1 LVAAALGLLAL
12 SPVAFAACSL
22 FDPLTDYSAS
32 TPDTSL
38 SPGDATD
45 TPCTNPQAA
54 QGLCAPGGSDAQP
67 ERDAQADTA
76 DACVPIAPGYALSFE
91 NTPQPQFVTISD
103 ATALHLMTAMTIEA
117 WVIPQDMG
125 LTDNCIVCKPVGSA
139 GGNSL
144 ALIVWFSG
152 GPSLSW
158 EVTTPGASD
167 LNAWSSDAGA
177 WHHIAAT
184 WDGVAQTQQL
194 FIDGTLAG
202 TFTDVIGPPTYDN
215 HPLLIGSDIIQNG
228 AYALGYKGTIDEV
241 RLFSTART
249 SQQIAADVTGGCSPV
264 GDSTLVAYYPFNEG
278 GGTVVHDASS
288 HHLDGTLGNGD
299 AGSAPTWV
307 TSTIP

>member
-22 FDPLTDYSAS
+22 LDPLTDYSAS
-32 TPDTSL
+32 TPDTSP
-38 SPGDATD
+38 SPGDATG
-45 TPCTNPQAA
+45 TCTSPQAA

-67 ERDAQADTA
+67 ELDAQADTA
-76 DACVPIAPGYALSFE
+76 DACVPIAPGYALSFD
-91 NTPQPQFVTISD
+91 NTSQPQYVTISD
-103 ATALHLMTAMTIEA
+103 ATALHLTTALTIEA
-117 WVIPQDMG
+117 WVIAPDVNSG
-125 LTDNCIVCKPVGSA
+125 TDDCVVCKPVGS

-144 ALIVWFSG
+144 SLIVWWVSG

-158 EVTTPGASD
+158 EVDPSPKS
-167 LNAWSSDAGA
+167 LNVTWSSDAGA

-184 WDGVAQTQQL
+184 WDGVAQKQQL

-202 TFTDVIGPPTYDN
+202 TLTGVIGTPTYYN
-215 HPLLIGSDIIQNG
+215 LPLVIGSYIQNG
-228 AYALGYKGTIDEV
+228 AYMLGYKGTIDEV

-249 SQQIAADVTGGCSPV
+249 SQQIAADVTGGCSPI
-264 GDSTLVAYYPFNEG
+264 GDPALVAYYPFNEG
-278 GGTVVHDASS
+278 SGTVVHDASS